1 MTAVGTPQIDE
12 GKSASSALLENR
24 SKARKTLI
32 RPAVD
37 ALSAFVVFAF
47 VVLAWT
53 CAPSSASP
61 NVPRSAAYQR
71 MAAPEGLG
79 STLGAKS
86 AAITAVAA
94 KSTFGG
100 PAELIQTSE
109 RQISWGLL
117 ATAFS
122 ILAAL
127 NLAVLRHLRQAY
139 AMPRRRNS

>member
-1 MTAVGTPQIDE
+1 MTAVGTPQNDE
-12 GKSASSALLENR
+12 GKSAPSTLLENR
-24 SKARKTLI
+24 SKARMTLI

-37 ALSAFVVFAF
+37 ALSAFAVFAF

-61 NVPRSAAYQR
+61 NVPHSAAYQR

-79 STLGAKS
+79 VTQGEKS
-86 AAITAVAA
+86 AALTAVAA

-100 PAELIQTSE
+100 PAEATQTSE

-117 ATAFS
+117 AIAFS

>member
-1 MTAVGTPQIDE
+1 MTAVGTPQNDE
-12 GKSASSALLENR
+12 GKSASSALAGNR
-24 SKARKTLI
+24 SKARMTLI

-37 ALSAFVVFAF
+37 ALAAFVVFAF
-47 VVLAWT
+47 AVLAWT

-61 NVPRSAAYQR
+61 NVPPSSAYQR
-71 MAAPEGLG
+71 MAAPEGFG
-79 STLGAKS
+79 STQEAKS

-100 PAELIQTSE
+100 PAELTAASE

-117 ATAFS
+117 AIAFS
-122 ILAAL
+122 LLAAL
-127 NLAVLRHLRQAY
+127 NLAVLRHLKQAY